1 MQIFT
6 VMFAKLFCTDFLT
19 SVVFCVYRTGPR
31 THLFE
36 KKQARLPTVLEKTFE
51 RRRDRKVF
59 LLPTLP
65 PLLLLTTQ
73 NSPLFRAEKD
83 IEREREREREE
94 WVPPL

>member
-1 MQIFT
+1 M
-6 VMFAKLFCTDFLT
+6 
-19 SVVFCVYRTGPR
+19 
-31 THLFE
+31 
-36 KKQARLPTVLEKTFE
+36 LEKTFE
-51 RRRDRKVF
+51 RRKDRKVF